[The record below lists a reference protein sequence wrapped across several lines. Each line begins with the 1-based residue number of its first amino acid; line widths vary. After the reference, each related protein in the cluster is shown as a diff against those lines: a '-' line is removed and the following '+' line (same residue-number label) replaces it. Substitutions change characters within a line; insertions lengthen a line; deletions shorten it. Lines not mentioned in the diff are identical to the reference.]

1 MAKNSATP
9 SADVTGEE
17 PARDEALT
25 FEQSLADLESI
36 VHQLEDG
43 DLGLADALARY
54 EQGVKH
60 LKRCYEQLRD
70 AERKIELLTAVDENG
85 KGATQPFV
93 LDSAPIEDAAGRR
106 RQR

>member
-1 MAKNSATP
+1 LAPNEPSLQRSAAAAEAP
-9 SADVTGEE
+9 GE
-17 PARDEALT
+17 PVT
-25 FEQSLADLESI
+25 FEQSLAELETI

-43 DLGLADALARY
+43 ELGLADALGRY

-70 AERKIELLTAVDENG
+70 VERKIELLTAVDENG
-85 KGATQPFV
+85 KGASQPFT